1 MGEPNEGESSSK
13 VSKELLEILACPLGH
28 EKLTEEGGF
37 LVCGRCG
44 VRFRI
49 EEEGI
54 PNMLIEDAVLPE
66 GITDISQLPCQKE
79 KP

>member
-1 MGEPNEGESSSK
+1 LAEPKEGDASSK
-13 VSKELLEILACPLGH
+13 VSKELLDILVCPLGK
-28 EKLTEEGGF
+28 EKVTLEGDF

-79 KP
+79 RS

>member
-1 MGEPNEGESSSK
+1 MVEPNEPDASSK
-13 VSKELLEILACPLGH
+13 VSKELLEILVCPLGH
-28 EKLTEEGGF
+28 EKLSLEGDF
-37 LVCGRCG
+37 LVCVRCG

-66 GITDISQLPCQKE
+66 GISDISQLPCQKE
-79 KP
+79 RS